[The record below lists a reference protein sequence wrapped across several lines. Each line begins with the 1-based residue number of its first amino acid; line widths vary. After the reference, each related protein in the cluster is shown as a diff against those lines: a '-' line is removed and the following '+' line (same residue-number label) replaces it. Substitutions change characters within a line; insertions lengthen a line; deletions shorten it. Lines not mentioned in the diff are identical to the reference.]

1 VVYTYHA
8 VHTVL
13 ANETL
18 KHYLTTTPTTT
29 ITMTITTPKYQQQV
43 TEALSKV
50 QLQAESYFAS
60 IRRTVFEFDEVLNSQ
75 RVSLYRTR
83 EAILAAAPADTEALV
98 LRYAAETIAEIVP
111 NFAKSAA
118 SGTVDAAGLAT
129 KLQQFFPTAP
139 AGALDADLFADKSKS
154 SESALKEVAQG
165 GAAAAWAAKRDEL
178 DKVTVIHCASI
189 STLALSIYTKCR
201 TKLL

>member
-1 VVYTYHA
+1 
-8 VHTVL
+8 
-13 ANETL
+13 
-18 KHYLTTTPTTT
+18 
-29 ITMTITTPKYQQQV
+29 V
-43 TEALSKV
+43 TDALSKV

-83 EAILAAAPADTEALV
+83 EGILPAAPADTEALV

-118 SGTVDAAGLAT
+118 SGSVDAAGLAS

-139 AGALDADLFADKSKS
+139 TGSLDAELFASSKS
-154 SESALKEVAQG
+154 SSESVLQEVAQS

-178 DKVTVIHCASI
+178 DKV
-189 STLALSIYTKCR
+189 R
-201 TKLL
+201 